1 MSNSNMKHLT
11 GVFRATD
18 NHKVT
23 RNRKPVS
30 CIACQKRKSKCDR
43 GKPSCGACHK
53 RGDPRLCVY
62 GDANGFADKEEMQL
76 KMAQLEEIV
85 MRLAKASEA
94 SNVRPSIAMVEDTN
108 LPSPQVVEEGSDAAY
123 HGETSWEAVF
133 KSIHD
138 IQSVLST
145 QDEPDHHGEPETLS
159 SAPDIAMGGISPIA
173 MSEII
178 DSVPSRQEAD
188 ILIKAYFQAKFLAV
202 PFIHERHFWRRYELF
217 WACPHNSNFLW
228 LSIMFS
234 VLSLG
239 TMVCQI
245 QQPHLPLLQ
254 GPDFYIQRSARC
266 LGTGEYLKAR
276 PYSVEAL
283 TLYAHAVNAKRKDSE
298 ATIWSLYSLAV
309 RLAQRRGYHLDAARV
324 SPNIKPFEA
333 EMRRRTWFTV
343 QTSDLLFSFQ
353 LGMPPMVYQEVCDAG
368 HPRNLSD
375 DDFDEDSEV
384 PESRPPTYPTPML
397 AWQTKSHLCRLL
409 RRVLRHV
416 LRVESPPYEETMAL
430 QAELEVYHNSVPEC
444 LRVRPI
450 ATTPFDIPAY
460 TIMHRL
466 IIEVSYL
473 KTICV
478 LHRPYLTAEKNQEM
492 YKASRELCRTAA
504 LRIIEIHLEFE
515 HEIQEGGRMYED
527 RFLLSSLTLH
537 DFLVASMILCL
548 DLHES
553 TDITYI
559 FLLPSLSM
567 TINSSCRP
575 QNRRQRTQIL
585 ENTCRTWETRASH
598 SKDARYGARVIRAIL
613 NHTTTPSS
621 VSKVKTVGM
630 MNTAYSHS
638 ESASGSNIQDF
649 TMADFSYPTDCEEF
663 FPLNSF
669 FGPND
674 GFEWVSTGSNLRPL
688 PPQCSLTTSFLS
700 VIPEAAYTVAYRHEH
715 RRITMATSQAQ
726 ELGQNAKLLSS
737 R

>member
-1 MSNSNMKHLT
+1 MPDSNMKHLT

-18 NHKVT
+18 SHKVT

-30 CIACQKRKSKCDR
+30 CMACQKRKSKCDR

-53 RGDPRLCVY
+53 RGDPRSCVY
-62 GDANGFADKEEMQL
+62 GDANVFADKEEMQL
-76 KMAQLEEIV
+76 KMAKLEEIV

-94 SNVRPSIAMVEDTN
+94 SSVHPSIAMAEDTN

-159 SAPDIAMGGISPIA
+159 PAPDIAMGGISPIA
-173 MSEII
+173 MSEILN
-178 DSVPSRQEAD
+178 SVPSRQEAD
-188 ILIKAYFQAKFLAV
+188 VLVKAYFQAKFLAV

-239 TMVCQI
+239 TMVCKI
-245 QQPHLPLLQ
+245 RQPHFALLQ
-254 GPDFYIQRSARC
+254 GPDFYIQRSAQC
-266 LGTGEYLKAR
+266 LVTGEYLKAR

-384 PESRPPTYPTPML
+384 PESRPPTDPTPML

-430 QAELEVYHNSVPEC
+430 QAELEAFHNSVPEC

-515 HEIQEGGRMYED
+515 HEVQEGGRMYED

-553 TDITYI
+553 TDIT
-559 FLLPSLSM
+559 
-567 TINSSCRP
+567 P

-585 ENTCRTWETRASH
+585 ENTCKTWETRASH
-598 SKDARYGARVIRAIL
+598 SKDARHGARVIRAIL
-613 NHTTTPSS
+613 SRTTTPSTTS
-621 VSKVKTVGM
+621 EAKIMGM
-630 MNTAYSHS
+630 MNTAYSYS
-638 ESASGSNIQDF
+638 ESTSSSDIQDF
-649 TMADFSYPTDCEEF
+649 TMADFNYPSNCEEF

-674 GFEWVSTGSNLRPL
+674 GFEWVSSGSNLRPL
-688 PPQCSLTTSFLS
+688 TSQCSLTNNKFS
-700 VIPEAAYTVAYRHEH
+700 I
-715 RRITMATSQAQ
+715 
-726 ELGQNAKLLSS
+726 GQS
-737 R
+737 

>member
-1 MSNSNMKHLT
+1 
-11 GVFRATD
+11 
-18 NHKVT
+18 
-23 RNRKPVS
+23 
-30 CIACQKRKSKCDR
+30 
-43 GKPSCGACHK
+43 
-53 RGDPRLCVY
+53 
-62 GDANGFADKEEMQL
+62 
-76 KMAQLEEIV
+76 
-85 MRLAKASEA
+85 
-94 SNVRPSIAMVEDTN
+94 
-108 LPSPQVVEEGSDAAY
+108 
-123 HGETSWEAVF
+123 
-133 KSIHD
+133 
-138 IQSVLST
+138 
-145 QDEPDHHGEPETLS
+145 
-159 SAPDIAMGGISPIA
+159 
-173 MSEII
+173 
-178 DSVPSRQEAD
+178 
-188 ILIKAYFQAKFLAV
+188 
-202 PFIHERHFWRRYELF
+202 
-217 WACPHNSNFLW
+217 
-228 LSIMFS
+228 MFS

-239 TMVCQI
+239 TMVCKI
-245 QQPHLPLLQ
+245 RQPHFVLLQ
-254 GPDFYIQRSARC
+254 GPDFYIQRSAQC
-266 LGTGEYLKAR
+266 LVTGEYLKAR

-384 PESRPPTYPTPML
+384 PESRPPTDPTPML

-430 QAELEVYHNSVPEC
+430 QAELEAFHNSVPEC

-515 HEIQEGGRMYED
+515 HEVREGGRMYED

-553 TDITYI
+553 TDIT
-559 FLLPSLSM
+559 
-567 TINSSCRP
+567 P

-585 ENTCRTWETRASH
+585 ENTCKTWETRASH
-598 SKDARYGARVIRAIL
+598 SKDARHGARVIRAIL
-613 NHTTTPSS
+613 SRTTTPSTTS
-621 VSKVKTVGM
+621 EAKIMGM
-630 MNTAYSHS
+630 MNTAYSYS
-638 ESASGSNIQDF
+638 ESTSSSDIQDF
-649 TMADFSYPTDCEEF
+649 TMADFNYPSNCEEF

-674 GFEWVSTGSNLRPL
+674 GFEWFS
-688 PPQCSLTTSFLS
+688 
-700 VIPEAAYTVAYRHEH
+700 I
-715 RRITMATSQAQ
+715 
-726 ELGQNAKLLSS
+726 GQS
-737 R
+737 